1 MPTGPYGEQCRGHKK
16 SENAI
21 RTTLLRLSVMR
32 LTSDKPLRCKGLQRI
47 AKYGNMI
54 SRGVGDIWQTDEKGV
69 DKIIDKQVKEREHRR
84 RKRLEEH
91 KRKKLLK

>member
-1 MPTGPYGEQCRGHKK
+1 MITDC
-16 SENAI
+16 NLAF
-21 RTTLLRLSVMR
+21 
-32 LTSDKPLRCKGLQRI
+32 
-47 AKYGNMI
+47 KYAGI
-54 SRGVGDIWQTDEKGV
+54 ELDFQGVGMDEKGV

>member
-1 MPTGPYGEQCRGHKK
+1 MHIIQFVETHAHLDMMKRELKEVIVDARQ
-16 SENAI
+16 
-21 RTTLLRLSVMR
+21 
-32 LTSDKPLRCKGLQRI
+32 
-47 AKYGNMI
+47 
-54 SRGVGDIWQTDEKGV
+54 KGV